1 MTRWYVEKNGN
12 QRGSLS
18 AAELRTLV
26 DSGQLQRMDLVR
38 AEGQTKWHA
47 AGRVRGLFAEKS
59 GAPTPPPLPPQQR
72 SASPS
77 WLQYVYQHWTE
88 TKGTL
93 MIPVI
98 VGPFAWLA
106 GSLLKP
112 IIGWSNLAA
121 LAVVIGLLSLTT
133 FAIYLVVRAVQ
144 YICGQWRVT
153 EQTTCRLARLAHDT
167 GALAFAVMLPLVL
180 VEFFA
185 PERGLLVA
193 TLPRLARLQGDL
205 IGNRQPWSPFSQWF
219 DKAFQPTQGQMVE
232 RQLSLPV
239 ENHERIVKQIH
250 RAYMPVMF
258 ARKRKN
264 ELVIQEA
271 LTKFKQDVAKLNGQK
286 VIWKAKVNRVEQ
298 KTVLVFAVD
307 GDYAEPKSELQIE
320 PFFLPRGVL
329 TTDGM
334 DGNEL
339 WAPVG
344 YCSRIVIGDGCDE
357 KTARALGR
365 GQTIFI
371 EGEISGFG
379 DEHSLF
385 LTNAA
390 ITSKVE

>member
-1 MTRWYVEKNGN
+1 
-12 QRGSLS
+12 
-18 AAELRTLV
+18 
-26 DSGQLQRMDLVR
+26 
-38 AEGQTKWHA
+38 
-47 AGRVRGLFAEKS
+47 
-59 GAPTPPPLPPQQR
+59 
-72 SASPS
+72 
-77 WLQYVYQHWTE
+77 
-88 TKGTL
+88 
-93 MIPVI
+93 
-98 VGPFAWLA
+98 
-106 GSLLKP
+106 
-112 IIGWSNLAA
+112 
-121 LAVVIGLLSLTT
+121 
-133 FAIYLVVRAVQ
+133 
-144 YICGQWRVT
+144 
-153 EQTTCRLARLAHDT
+153 
-167 GALAFAVMLPLVL
+167 
-180 VEFFA
+180 
-185 PERGLLVA
+185 
-193 TLPRLARLQGDL
+193 
-205 IGNRQPWSPFSQWF
+205 
-219 DKAFQPTQGQMVE
+219 
-232 RQLSLPV
+232 
-239 ENHERIVKQIH
+239 
-250 RAYMPVMF
+250 MPVMF